1 MRLFIFATLLA
12 CGDTKTTTTTT
23 VTTVDQL
30 KTSEN
35 STVNS
40 AKSTETSSLKVD
52 DQVPSV
58 KEFVQKSIETS
69 EALETSDSNSDTTN
83 ITESKE

>member
-1 MRLFIFATLLA
+1 MQKKHKKKQQI
-12 CGDTKTTTTTT
+12 
-23 VTTVDQL
+23 QL
-30 KTSEN
+30 Q
-35 STVNS
+35 
-40 AKSTETSSLKVD
+40 VD

-69 EALETSDSNSDTTN
+69 ETLETSDSNSDTTN